1 MCLLKDIAL
10 KSNPSIRDTLL
21 QQGFRNWMGSEDNL
35 IQARNA
41 NLNYFTNRR
50 ILTKNELSQVCPR
63 GDFGV

>member
-1 MCLLKDIAL
+1 MGCYKDVAL
-10 KSNPSIRDTLL
+10 NFYPSIRDTLL

-50 ILTKNELSQVCPR
+50 ILTKNELSQVGPR
-63 GDFGV
+63 GQTGV